1 MSLLT
6 EKIKEATKAEQKAVR
21 IKYLTI
27 ANINETIRCWHE
39 TQDLIWK
46 DENPQDI
53 LDALGE
59 DAGDILDLN
68 KEVLNYLNSI
78 LGGRRQSELDNII
91 AKIST
96 QKETQTDE
104 DGNVTIL

>member
-1 MSLLT
+1 
-6 EKIKEATKAEQKAVR
+6 
-21 IKYLTI
+21 
-27 ANINETIRCWHE
+27 
-39 TQDLIWK
+39 
-46 DENPQDI
+46 
-53 LDALGE
+53 
-59 DAGDILDLN
+59 
-68 KEVLNYLNSI
+68 VLNYLNNI